1 MTYTTDAKLVQ
12 GMPARRV
19 DKAFQSN
26 IRKQSLNLRFFPN
39 GKRNCYKINVKQ
51 DTQYLIRATFFY
63 GNYDGVNVIPTFELY
78 LGPNIWAK
86 VYANDTVKEVIH
98 FTRTKSIQICLVD
111 IGSGSP
117 FINTLELRPLDP
129 NAYRTTTGSLK
140 KLVRFYLSNSTDTSS
155 IRYPD
160 DVYDRRWRNYFEE
173 KLWLPITMGLSLDTN
188 DNEYDPP
195 EKVMQTAAIPID
207 ANATLEVEWSA
218 ESPTTQI
225 YVYLYFSELQI
236 LQANDTRT
244 REFDVFLNGASF
256 DEPIS
261 PVPLR
266 STTVFNDG
274 PKLCTDGKCV
284 LQLKKTSRS
293 TLPPILSALEVY
305 TVMDILQLETNDDDV
320 NGIKDVQD
328 TYDLRRI
335 TWQGDPCVPKQF
347 LWEGLNCNQSDN
359 STPPTIISLDLSS
372 SGLTGVPRKQ
382 FKV

>member
-1 MTYTTDAKLVQ
+1 MILSSLAPSSLGKDEGRTDGLVD
-12 GMPARRV
+12 GCLGRV
-19 DKAFQSN
+19 D
-26 IRKQSLNLRFFPN
+26 L
-39 GKRNCYKINVKQ
+39 
-51 DTQYLIRATFFY
+51 LIFLDE
-63 GNYDGVNVIPTFELY
+63 GLDE
-78 LGPNIWAK
+78 
-86 VYANDTVKEVIH
+86 
-98 FTRTKSIQICLVD
+98 
-111 IGSGSP
+111 GSGSP

-140 KLVRFYLSNSTDTSS
+140 KLVRVYISNSTDYS

-160 DVYDRRWRNYFEE
+160 DVYDRDWHSYFVE

-195 EKVMQTAAIPID
+195 ERVMQTAAIPID

-218 ESPTTQI
+218 ESPTTQF
-225 YVYLYFSELQI
+225 YAYLYFSELQI

-244 REFDVFLNGASF
+244 REFNVFLKGAF
-256 DEPIS
+256 FHEPIS
-261 PVPLR
+261 PEPLR
-266 STTVFNDG
+266 STVFNDG

-328 TYDLRRI
+328 TYDWRRI

-372 SGLTGVPRKQ
+372 SGLTGVIAEAIQSLVHLQQLDLSNNSFSGGVPDFLADMKSL
-382 FKV
+382 FLM